1 MHRHTLRRLPS
12 AHTSRTRTT
21 MFPCIS
27 RPTPPPTRITR
38 PHTMST
44 LRAPASATRVANTSV
59 PQLNTSTCTAGLA
72 PSSGS
77 SSRCTDRSNS
87 ASRFSGSQSSS
98 RLKYC
103 TYRRCDGVVSAS
115 TCPPRRSQ
123 HRCSPSDALSTHPSH
138 ASRHAHTVSV
148 RPLPVYDLLLCSI
161 LHQAVHHHHVLRI
174 VAQVRLHR
182 HAHLQQ
188 HAQ

>member
-1 MHRHTLRRLPS
+1 
-12 AHTSRTRTT
+12 
-21 MFPCIS
+21 
-27 RPTPPPTRITR
+27 
-38 PHTMST
+38 MST
-44 LRAPASATRVANTSV
+44 LWAPAASATRVANTSV

-77 SSRCTDRSNS
+77 SSRCTDRSSS
-87 ASRFSGSQSSS
+87 ASRFSGSHSSS
-98 RLKYC
+98 RPKYC

-148 RPLPVYDLLLCSI
+148 RPLPV
-161 LHQAVHHHHVLRI
+161 
-174 VAQVRLHR
+174 
-182 HAHLQQ
+182 
-188 HAQ
+188 